1 MGHSWAAGLQI
12 SADGKNQE
20 SSSEAVN
27 AYLAIV
33 ELGKATGDA
42 VLEGWGQVLLAN
54 EVTAARK
61 YTQAYTG
68 NDIYKQ
74 VSVLCCWAGLR
85 FVTVPLKGVT
95 WGRSGVIK
103 W

>member
-33 ELGKATGDA
+33 ELGKATGDT

-74 VSVLCCWAGLR
+74 VGVVRCVLVCKAAVCAHCKAVR
-85 FVTVPLKGVT
+85 
-95 WGRSGVIK
+95 
-103 W
+103 